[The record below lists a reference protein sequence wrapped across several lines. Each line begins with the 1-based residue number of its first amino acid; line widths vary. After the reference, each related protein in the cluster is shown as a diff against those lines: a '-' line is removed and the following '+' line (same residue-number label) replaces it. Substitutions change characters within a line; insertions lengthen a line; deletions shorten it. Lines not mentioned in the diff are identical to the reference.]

1 MTTSPTLTTQQ
12 RTYGLY
18 ALYVTTL
25 CTWGG
30 YYLVIPLLAVHYV
43 DGLGWTA
50 ATIGVLLAIRQFTQ
64 QGVGVVFG
72 VICDRIGPK
81 LPIIA
86 GMLFRS
92 AGFATMAF
100 AESFWTMLGSLIL
113 AALGGAMFDSPKSAA
128 IAYLALP
135 EDRPRIYSLLG
146 VLGGVGVTL
155 GTQIGAFLIR
165 YDFKLV
171 CFAGAIVYLI
181 VAATVVVLLPN
192 MQVSASSSIPSSALG
207 GVGRAL
213 RDRTFMIFLVLLS
226 GYWFVWTQFSL
237 TITLAATD
245 IAGTVSAVSWIY
257 LVNTGVT
264 IGLGFLLPTYLGRWL
279 KPMGL
284 LVWGM
289 AILSFG
295 IGMVGLATGVPS
307 LLLATFVFSIGV
319 ILARP
324 GQETV
329 TANLADPAAR
339 GTYFGVA
346 YFSMAI
352 GGGLGNLVGGVAYD
366 FGLDHDLQLATW
378 VLFAAIGAAS
388 TAGLWLNRVP
398 FGVVRG
404 EDEAVEASAPPVEG
418 TIQAEPA
425 RS

>member
-1 MTTSPTLTTQQ
+1 LHL
-12 RTYGLY
+12 G
-18 ALYVTTL
+18 
-25 CTWGG
+25 W

-43 DGLGWTA
+43 DRLGWAA
-50 ATIGVLLAIRQFTQ
+50 ATIGILLAIRQFTQ

-81 LPIIA
+81 APIIA
-86 GMLFRS
+86 GMLFRG

-100 AESFWTMLGSLIL
+100 ADSFWTMLGSLIL

-135 EDRPRIYSLLG
+135 EERPRIYSLLG

-181 VAATVVVLLPN
+181 VAMVVVLMLPR
-192 MQVSASSSIPSSALG
+192 MKVSTGSSTSTSAFG
-207 GVGRAL
+207 GIGMAL
-213 RDRTFMIFLVLLS
+213 RDRTFVLFLALLS
-226 GYWFVWTQFSL
+226 GYWFVWTQFTL

-245 IAGTVSAVSWIY
+245 IAGTVAAVSWIY
-257 LVNTGVT
+257 LVNTGIT

-279 KPMGL
+279 QPMGL

-289 AILSFG
+289 AILSLG
-295 IGMVGLATGVPS
+295 IGLVGLASGVPTI
-307 LLLATFVFSIGV
+307 LLATFVFSIGV

-366 FGLDHDLQLATW
+366 FGREHDLQLATW

-388 TAGLWLNRVP
+388 TLGLWLNRVP
-398 FGVVRG
+398 FGAVKG
-404 EDEAVEASAPPVEG
+404 EVTSSESTSQVATDPG
-418 TIQAEPA
+418 GQAEPA
-425 RS
+425 RA

>member
-1 MTTSPTLTTQQ
+1 MTTSTNLTPHQ
-12 RTYGLY
+12 RTYGLI
-18 ALYVTTL
+18 ALYVTTV

-43 DGLGWTA
+43 DGLGWAA
-50 ATIGVLLAIRQFTQ
+50 ATVGILLAIRQFTQ

-81 LPIIA
+81 APIIA

-100 AESFWTMLGSLIL
+100 AESFWTMLGSLLL

-165 YDFKLV
+165 YDFRLV
-171 CFAGAIVYLI
+171 CYAGAIVYLI
-181 VAATVVVLLPN
+181 VALTVWLLLPG
-192 MQVSASSSIPSSALG
+192 MKVSTSSSAPTSAFG
-207 GVGRAL
+207 GVGMAL

-257 LVNTGVT
+257 LINTGVT
-264 IGLGFLLPTYLGRWL
+264 IGLGFLLPTFLGRWL
-279 KPMGL
+279 RPMGL

-289 AILSFG
+289 AILSLG
-295 IGMVGLATGVPS
+295 IGMVGLAGGVPT

-346 YFSMAI
+346 YFSMAV

-366 FGLDHDLQLATW
+366 FGLEHDLQLATW
-378 VLFAAIGAAS
+378 VMFAAIGAIS
-388 TAGLWLNRVP
+388 TLGLWLNRAP
-398 FGVVRG
+398 FSAVKG
-404 EDEAVEASAPPVEG
+404 EGAPVESPEPAATG
-418 TIQAEPA
+418 PIQAEPA